1 MKTRFSIGLLLG
13 LIPLACVAQTAGAP
27 PPGRLLASNC
37 FQCHGTDGNAVSGFE
52 RLAGMSAK
60 KFAEEMREVKTETDK
75 AGIMKPHA
83 NAYTDAQLREMGRY
97 FASQARTGVA
107 R

>member
-1 MKTRFSIGLLLG
+1 MKARFSIVLVLG

-37 FQCHGTDGNAVSGFE
+37 FQCHGTNGNAVSGFE
-52 RLAGMSAK
+52 SLAGMSAD
-60 KFAEEMREVKTETDK
+60 KFAKEMRELKTDDD

-83 NAYTDAQLREMGRY
+83 KAYTDAQLREIGRY
-97 FASQARTGVA
+97 FASQPRTRA
-107 R
+107 DR

>member
-1 MKTRFSIGLLLG
+1 MKTRFSIALVLG
-13 LIPLACVAQTAGAP
+13 LIPLACMAQPTGAP

-52 RLAGMSAK
+52 RLAGMPAN
-60 KFAEEMREVKTETDK
+60 KFAEEIRELKTETDK
-75 AGIMKPHA
+75 DGIMKPHA
-83 NAYTDAQLREMGRY
+83 NAYTDAQLQEIGRY
-97 FASQARTGVA
+97 FASQARTGEA

>member
-1 MKTRFSIGLLLG
+1 MKTRFSIGLVLG
-13 LIPLACVAQTAGAP
+13 LIPLACMAQTAGAP

-37 FQCHGTDGNAVSGFE
+37 FQCHGTNGNAVSGFE
-52 RLAGMSAK
+52 RLAGMSAN
-60 KFAEEMREVKTETDK
+60 KFAKEMRELKTETEK

-83 NAYTDAQLREMGRY
+83 NAYTDVQLQEMGRY

>member
-1 MKTRFSIGLLLG
+1 MKTRFSTGLVLG
-13 LIPLACVAQTAGAP
+13 LIPLACMAQTAGAP

-37 FQCHGTDGNAVSGFE
+37 FQCHGTNGNAVSGFE
-52 RLAGMSAK
+52 RLAGMPAN
-60 KFAEEMREVKTETDK
+60 KFAREMRELKTDAD

-83 NAYTDAQLREMGRY
+83 NAYTDAQLQEMGRY
-97 FASQARTGVA
+97 FASQPRTGVA

>member
-13 LIPLACVAQTAGAP
+13 LIPLAGMAQTAGGP

-37 FQCHGTDGNAVSGFE
+37 FQCHGTNGNAVSGFE
-52 RLAGMSAK
+52 RLAGMPAK
-60 KFAEEMREVKTETDK
+60 KFAEEMREVKTETDE

-83 NAYTDAQLREMGRY
+83 NAYTDAQLREMGKY
-97 FASQARTGVA
+97 FASQARTGA
-107 R
+107 FR

>member
-1 MKTRFSIGLLLG
+1 
-13 LIPLACVAQTAGAP
+13 
-27 PPGRLLASNC
+27 
-37 FQCHGTDGNAVSGFE
+37 
-52 RLAGMSAK
+52 
-60 KFAEEMREVKTETDK
+60 MRELKTEADK
-75 AGIMKPHA
+75 DGIMKPHA